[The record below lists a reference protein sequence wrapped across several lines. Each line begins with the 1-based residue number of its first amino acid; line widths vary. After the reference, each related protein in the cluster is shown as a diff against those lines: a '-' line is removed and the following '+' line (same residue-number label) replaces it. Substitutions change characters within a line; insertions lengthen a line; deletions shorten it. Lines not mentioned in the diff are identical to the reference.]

1 MGHPKK
7 HRKKYETPF
16 KPYDRERI
24 SKEKKVMYE
33 FGLRRKKEIWRAEFI
48 LREFRRRAQDL
59 QAKKDPILEKELVSK
74 LKKIGIDVS
83 ALDSV
88 LEIRLENFLSRRLQT
103 ILCKKGYASTPK
115 QARQFITHG
124 HVYIGERRV
133 KWPSYIVKK
142 SEDSMIRLSD
152 YLRKSTNKAQI
163 ASAEAEKNA
172 VRGAA

>member
-1 MGHPKK
+1 MIIIGHPKK
-7 HRKKYETPF
+7 HRKKYATPF
-16 KPYDRERI
+16 KPYDKERI
-24 SKEKKVMYE
+24 SKEKKIMQE
-33 FGLRRKKEIWRAEFI
+33 FGMRRKKEIWRAESI
-48 LREFRRRAQDL
+48 LREFRRRAREL
-59 QAKKDPILEKELVSK
+59 QAKPDAVLEKQLFDK
-74 LKKIGIDVS
+74 LKKLGIDVS

-103 ILCKKGYASTPK
+103 VLCRKGFATTPK

-152 YLRKSTNKAQI
+152 YLSSSAHKAQI
-163 ASAEAEKNA
+163 ASAEAE
-172 VRGAA
+172 RGAK